1 MSIEKRFF
9 GKLDGKGDVDIY
21 KITNKNGA
29 FVELMTLGAGIH
41 SINVPDRNG
50 KLGDVV
56 LGFDDVNNY
65 LNPDLG
71 YQGLVVGRYANR
83 IRDAKFSMDGVEYNT
98 PKNQGTWTLHG
109 GGRFSFNIW
118 EVKETGNDFV
128 VFSFFSPDM
137 QDGFPGNFTMN
148 VKYTFDDSNTLKIE
162 YFVLSDKKTVANPTN
177 HAYFNL
183 SADSSKTVED
193 EYAYLFIDCLPPRK
207 FSVYP
212 KNLDDFAIGY
222 CLGEGLIKT
231 NEDIEEIKVSK
242 TNVLVKTRLNHTSE
256 EDFEQDDIVQKR
268 KGECEHACVCRLLEY
283 QGVNSDNAG
292 GIRSQLKTVTPNNSP
307 LKIDATQIIK
317 DMENLKENAKIWQET
332 GSVHV
337 AQLIYKNKSIIREDV
352 SRHVAVDKVIGAA
365 FKSGYDLTQ
374 SYITYSGRMPAD
386 MLIKVIRVGIPII
399 ISNAAPAA
407 SGYEIA
413 KKGNITMVGFVR
425 NNRFNL
431 YSAPQRINLEK

>member
-65 LNPDLG
+65 LDPDLG

-118 EVKETGNDFV
+118 DVKETGNDFV

-162 YFVLSDKKTVANPTN
+162 YSVLSDKKTVANPTN

-183 SADSSKTVED
+183 SADSSKTVDLKEVTKSAD
-193 EYAYLFIDCLPPRK
+193 ILVA
-207 FSVYP
+207 
-212 KNLDDFAIGY
+212 AIG
-222 CLGEGLIKT
+222 KPKFVT
-231 NEDIEEIKVSK
+231 ADM
-242 TNVLVKTRLNHTSE
+242 VKDGAVVIDVGMNRDENGKLCGDV
-256 EDFEQDDIVQKR
+256 DFESVKDKCSFITPVP
-268 KGECEHACVCRLLEY
+268 G
-283 QGVNSDNAG
+283 GVGPMTISMLMQNTLTA
-292 GIRSQLKTVTPNNSP
+292 
-307 LKIDATQIIK
+307 
-317 DMENLKENAKIWQET
+317 AKIQN
-332 GSVHV
+332 G
-337 AQLIYKNKSIIREDV
+337 
-352 SRHVAVDKVIGAA
+352 
-365 FKSGYDLTQ
+365 
-374 SYITYSGRMPAD
+374 
-386 MLIKVIRVGIPII
+386 
-399 ISNAAPAA
+399 
-407 SGYEIA
+407 
-413 KKGNITMVGFVR
+413 
-425 NNRFNL
+425 
-431 YSAPQRINLEK
+431 LEK